1 MKSTLTAIGAAAA
14 LALTAGLAVTPSA
27 AQVAAGRPAP
37 VAPPAVSAADRVLGR
52 ADAPVTVIEY
62 ASFVCSHC
70 AAWHTQVYPQF
81 KARFIDTGK
90 VKLVFRNLPTEPA
103 DEAFA
108 AAAIGRCAAPEK
120 YFDVVHSF
128 FAGQAGVFTGQARK
142 WFTDAVAAS
151 GRSETEIA
159 TCFERPETMAS
170 LQADIRGATA
180 AGVDGTPSFFVNG
193 RRVEDHSLAS
203 LAAAIEAAN

>member
-1 MKSTLTAIGAAAA
+1 MLTAIGAAAA
-14 LALTAGLAVTPSA
+14 LALTAGLAATPSA

-70 AAWHTQVYPQF
+70 ADWHNQIYPQF

-103 DEAFA
+103 NEAYA

-128 FAGQAGVFTGQARK
+128 YAGQAGLFAGQARK
-142 WFTDAVAAS
+142 WFADAVAVS
-151 GRSETEIA
+151 GRPEADIA
-159 TCFERPETMAS
+159 ACFDRPETLAS
-170 LQADIRGATA
+170 LEADIRGAAA
-180 AGVDGTPSFFVNG
+180 AGADSTPTFFVNG
-193 RRVEDHSLAS
+193 RRVRDHSLAS
-203 LAAAIEAAN
+203 LTTAIEAAN